1 MLNHADFILGPHLI
15 ITVLLLNCR
24 YYPLVAQ
31 YESVI
36 LSCKLYLHSQ
46 YCQNLV
52 CALPNFNCVE
62 RWGQSC
68 FWFSCAINLQSGLGS
83 LGQINVPLSF
93 LHYRI
98 TLICKEIKHFS
109 FLLLLAFV
117 VFHFF
122 SLWKVSFFFLHSFM
136 KYSFYRFEVFNR
148 SENLS
153 SLISQRQSIWL
164 VLTVALLL

>member
-122 SLWKVSFFFLHSFM
+122 SLWKVSFFSFIL
-136 KYSFYRFEVFNR
+136 SWNTVFIDLR
-148 SENLS
+148 
-153 SLISQRQSIWL
+153 SLIGVKTYLHWSLKDKASDWY
-164 VLTVALLL
+164 

>member
-15 ITVLLLNCR
+15 ITVLLLNYR

-52 CALPNFNCVE
+52 CVLPNFNCVE

-122 SLWKVSFFFLHSFM
+122 SLWKVSFFSFIL
-136 KYSFYRFEVFNR
+136 SWNTVFIDLR
-148 SENLS
+148 
-153 SLISQRQSIWL
+153 SLIGVKTYLHWSLKDKASDWY
-164 VLTVALLL
+164 